1 MKKIIYISTILLL
14 AISFNSCKKE
24 YDNPALKTVAVGEV
38 KTIAEVRAMHVPGEN
53 VKITQDISVYGVVT
67 ADETT
72 GNLYKE
78 AYMEDATGGLYMRF
92 QSNSGL
98 YIGDSIQVNI
108 NGAIILKYNQM
119 LQVDSLHADNS
130 IKKISTQNF
139 KTPEAVEI
147 STLLNNME
155 DYQARLI
162 QINNVRFVEGGQG
175 LTFADGDNQVSE
187 TRVLQNLSGEQ
198 IDVRTSGYANFAN
211 DTLPAGSGTFIGV
224 VAQYNS
230 GLQLIIRTP
239 NELTMDGAL
248 PEEIVKDF
256 DDQSLTSGGWTT
268 QHLVGP
274 SYTAWGI
281 FASTNSAAKVTCY
294 NSTTMMGEVSD
305 AWLIS
310 PALDLSASGSPIF
323 NFRNVVRYGLTP
335 VLEVLVSTDYDGVSS
350 PTTAT
355 WTDLTSLAT
364 WDTDDS
370 SWSTWTNSGDLD
382 LTPYK
387 TGATYIAFRH
397 QGQNISGVPTWEIDD
412 IRIIK

>member
-1 MKKIIYISTILLL
+1 MKNLTTFNFILIFTVLL
-14 AISFNSCKKE
+14 SSCKKE
-24 YDNPALKTVAVGEV
+24 YDTPTLKTIPVGDV
-38 KTIAEVRAMHVPGEN
+38 KTISEVRAMYVPGEE

-67 ADETT
+67 ADETS

-98 YIGDSIQVNI
+98 YIGDSIQLNL
-108 NGAIILKYNQM
+108 NGAKILKYNQM

-130 IKKISTQNF
+130 VKKISTQNF
-139 KTPEAVEI
+139 KEPETVGI

-155 DYQARLI
+155 DYQAKLI
-162 QINNVRFVEGGQG
+162 KLNNVRFVEGGQG
-175 LTFADGDNQVSE
+175 MTYADGDNQVSE
-187 TRVLQNLSGEQ
+187 TRVLQNISGEMV
-198 IDVRTSGYANFAN
+198 DVRTSGYANFAN

-230 GLQLIIRTP
+230 GLQLIIRAP
-239 NELTMDGAL
+239 SELAMDGAL
-248 PEEIVKDF
+248 PVEIVKDF

-268 QHLVGP
+268 HHLSGP
-274 SYTAWGI
+274 SYTAWDI

-294 NSTTMMGEVSD
+294 NSSTMMGEVSD
-305 AWLIS
+305 AWLVS
-310 PALDLSASGSPIF
+310 PALDLSSSGSPIF

-355 WTDLTSLAT
+355 WTNLTSQAL

-370 SWSTWTNSGDLD
+370 SWSTWTSSGDID
-382 LTPYK
+382 LSPYK
-387 TGATYIAFRH
+387 TGATFIAFRH

>member
-1 MKKIIYISTILLL
+1 
-14 AISFNSCKKE
+14 
-24 YDNPALKTVAVGEV
+24 
-38 KTIAEVRAMHVPGEN
+38 
-53 VKITQDISVYGVVT
+53 
-67 ADETT
+67 
-72 GNLYKE
+72 
-78 AYMEDATGGLYMRF
+78 
-92 QSNSGL
+92 
-98 YIGDSIQVNI
+98 
-108 NGAIILKYNQM
+108 M

-139 KTPEAVEI
+139 KTPESVEI

-187 TRVLQNLSGEQ
+187 TRVLQNLSGDQ